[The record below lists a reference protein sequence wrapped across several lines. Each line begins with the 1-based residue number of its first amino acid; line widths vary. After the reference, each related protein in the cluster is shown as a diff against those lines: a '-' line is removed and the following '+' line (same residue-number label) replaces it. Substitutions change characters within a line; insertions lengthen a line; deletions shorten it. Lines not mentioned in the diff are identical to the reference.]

1 MLSRFSQVWFFEIP
15 WTVARQALLSM
26 GFSQQEFWSGLPFP
40 PPGNLPKP
48 GIKLRSPTA
57 PALQA
62 GFSFFLF
69 FFKKPLSYQGSP
81 IRCYGN
87 ILKIFTY
94 QSKVTSIKIKII
106 KVNQMP
112 CGIKKKIKLKNN
124 WDLSKSMKSSMNHN
138 WKSKLKLYKS
148 DV

>member
-1 MLSRFSQVWFFEIP
+1 MDCSPSGSSVHGIFPARILEWVAISSSRDSSQPRDRTQVSCSSCI
-15 WTVARQALLSM
+15 T
-26 GFSQQEFWSGLPFP
+26 GG
-40 PPGNLPKP
+40 
-48 GIKLRSPTA
+48 
-57 PALQA
+57 
-62 GFSFFLF
+62 F
-69 FFKKPLSYQGSP
+69 FFFQPLSYQGSP

-94 QSKVTSIKIKII
+94 QSKVAPIKIKII

-112 CGIKKKIKLKNN
+112 CGKKKKIKLKNN
-124 WDLSKSMKSSMNHN
+124 WDLSKSMTSSMNHN

>member
-1 MLSRFSQVWFFEIP
+1 MLSRFSQVWLFEIP
-15 WTVARQALLSM
+15 WTVAHQALLSM

-40 PPGNLPKP
+40 PPGTLPNP
-48 GIKLRSPTA
+48 GIELRSPAA

-62 GFSFFLF
+62 GFFFQ
-69 FFKKPLSYQGSP
+69 PLSYQGSP

-94 QSKVTSIKIKII
+94 QSKLAPIKIKII

-112 CGIKKKIKLKNN
+112 CGKKKKKIKLKNN
-124 WDLSKSMKSSMNHN
+124 WDLSKSMTSSMNHN